1 MRSRYTT
8 TSGIVLR
15 RRSQPSGDA
24 LVTLLSPS
32 GKWTA
37 LARAGKT
44 SAGVAGRLSLWA
56 DVNVQHYRRREDDL
70 PLITQV
76 TLNGMLPRLSEPELY
91 PLAHYLAELCDALT
105 VDVHYG
111 EPLYEYLTSALRGLC
126 QSPDPEK
133 VTLVYSWGML
143 RSAGLAPAMSRCGVC
158 SRAAEPAVLDF
169 RSGHAL
175 CPDCSPVRSQG
186 QASLAELA
194 QLTGTSLRQAMEL
207 PLSDRTEH
215 WRLLNSYLDH
225 HVTRLRSS
233 QSVKPGKVAAHV

>member
-8 TSGIVLR
+8 SSGIVLR
-15 RRSQPSGDA
+15 RRSQPNGDA

-44 SAGVAGRLSLWA
+44 SAGNAGRLNLWA

-70 PLITQV
+70 PVITQV

-105 VDVHYG
+105 VNVHFG

-143 RSAGLAPAMSRCGVC
+143 RSAGLAPAMGRCGVC
-158 SRAAEPAVLDF
+158 FRSVAPAALDF
-169 RSGHAL
+169 RSGHAV
-175 CPDCSPVRSQG
+175 CQDCSPVRGRSQT
-186 QASLAELA
+186 SLCELAEL
-194 QLTGTSLRQAMEL
+194 TSGSVRQAMSLLLE
-207 PLSDRTEH
+207 DRAEH
-215 WRLLNSYLDH
+215 WRLLNTYLDH
-225 HVTRLRSS
+225 HVMRLRSS
-233 QSVKPGKVAAHV
+233 QSLRPGKAPLNV